1 MWLFYITLAIIL
13 ILVIFYKIKFKKII
27 SEIDNAKC
35 NIYLCDERIN
45 NIQNQMIL
53 FQESITKISNEIAEI
68 ENSVKSKRKKN
79 V

>member
-13 ILVIFYKIKFKKII
+13 ILAIFYKIKFKKII

-35 NIYLCDERIN
+35 NIYLCDEKIN
-45 NIQNQMIL
+45 NIQNQMTL

-79 V
+79 A

>member
-1 MWLFYITLAIIL
+1 MWLFYITLVIIL

-35 NIYLCDERIN
+35 NIYLCDQKIN
-45 NIQNQMIL
+45 NIQNQMTL

-68 ENSVKSKRKKN
+68 ENTVKSKRKKN
-79 V
+79 A